1 MDAHLTITTDNAEQG
16 AGIFLYTDCE
26 YVYVNDTA
34 QIIYRD
40 KERGYSVTI
49 GLNRDKISL
58 LRVKEVPDDSGNVS
72 VVKQFNV
79 LTALRPDFKEMVDTE
94 SMELLF
100 LSDGLSID
108 YGERYASVSVKCL
121 ISVYGSKAVQSRLS
135 VRCVLK

>member
-1 MDAHLTITTDNAEQG
+1 MNAKLTINTENAEQG

-40 KERGYSVTI
+40 RERGYSVTI
-49 GLNRDKISL
+49 GLNRDKVSL
-58 LRVKEVPDDSGNVS
+58 LRVKEVPDDAGNIS

-108 YGERYASVSVKCL
+108 YGERYAAISVKCL
-121 ISVYGSKAVQSRLS
+121 ISVYGGKPVQSRLT
-135 VRCVLK
+135 VQCNLK

>member
-1 MDAHLTITTDNAEQG
+1 MNARLTINTESAEQDV
-16 AGIFLYTDCE
+16 GIFLYTDCE
-26 YVYVNDTA
+26 YLYVNDTA

-49 GLNRDKISL
+49 GLNRDKVSL
-58 LRVKEVPDDSGNVS
+58 LRVKEVPDDAGNVS

-79 LTALRPDFKEMVDTE
+79 LTALRSDFKEMVDTE

-100 LSDGLSID
+100 LSDGLGID

-121 ISVYGSKAVQSRLS
+121 ISVYGNKPVPSRLS
-135 VRCVLK
+135 VQCVLK